1 MSRTSARR
9 TVLYNLRLGGATLHP
24 VRWVIIAALGIPC
37 GLAIALLLAKLSGH
51 AGAGRVFL
59 RFLRFVVGFEVLLLA
74 VLALTGFL
82 YERRARNHD
91 LQLYRPPG
99 KLVDIGGYRLHI
111 SCLGSSSGSGPTV
124 VLEYG
129 LEASDFDWR
138 LVQPQIASFAR
149 ACFYDRGGYGWRD
162 PSPRPRVPSLMA
174 EELHTLLHAAGE
186 KPPYIL
192 VAHSFGSFNA
202 IMFAH
207 KFPEEVSSLVLV
219 DGSNTLSLRPFPL
232 RQRISLRAMQLMI
245 PFGLPRWRGW
255 CGGNAPNELRGEK
268 QAISCRSSLYETF
281 YREREAFSASVLEIR
296 GIPSLGTLPLIVI
309 ARDPGLPG
317 APHEQAAGW
326 QDIQAEKMRISSH
339 AELVIATGSGHDIP
353 LARPDVIV
361 AAVKKLTL
369 RLPAPADSRGTP

>member
-82 YERRARNHD
+82 YERRAHNRD

-99 KLVDIGGYRLHI
+99 KLADVDGLRLHI
-111 SCLGSSSGSGPTV
+111 SCLGGSSGPTV

-129 LEASDFDWR
+129 LEASYFDWR
-138 LVQPQIASFAR
+138 LVQPQIASLAR
-149 ACFYDRGGYGWRD
+149 VCFYDRGGYGWSD
-162 PSPRPRVPSLMA
+162 PSPRPRVPSVMA

-207 KFPEEVSSLVLV
+207 KFPKEVSALVLV
-219 DGSNTLSLRPFPL
+219 EGSNTLSLRPFAL

-255 CGGNAPNELRGEK
+255 CGGNAPEDLRGEK

-281 YREREAFSASVLEIR
+281 YREREAFSASILEMRAIT
-296 GIPSLGTLPLIVI
+296 SLGALPMIVI
-309 ARDPGLPG
+309 ARDPDLGG
-317 APHEQAAGW
+317 AKQDEKDTW
-326 QDIQAEKMRISSH
+326 QRIQEEKMRLSSN
-339 AELVIATGSGHDIP
+339 AELIIATGSGHDVP

-361 AAVKKLTL
+361 AAVKKLAL